1 MKKYE
6 ITLIFSFLLLLFI
19 QSVSQVNSNSVKLK
33 VNKLG
38 SIQLLNNTNVPNPDE
53 IRIRNEIKAEYANT
67 ITIDNIEDEIE
78 LVWLNKTTDCNSMF
92 RGMRDII
99 EIDFSQF
106 DCSEVTDMQYM
117 FTNCIS
123 LQYINLNNLNTDNVE
138 DMGYMFYN
146 CRSLTSLNVSNF
158 DTSKVTAMAGMFAY
172 CTSLESLDLSKFNT
186 QSTITFLLMFRNC
199 MNLKYLNLSGMKTN
213 TVVNF
218 AYMFYNCSSLK
229 SLEISHFESR
239 IYFILRFEYM
249 FYNCSSLT
257 SLYIPNLLKTDN
269 SALLFYMQSMFEGC
283 KNLKYLNFKGSSQSE
298 YDNIFN
304 NTPDNMVACF
314 PDDSE
319 NRDLRT
325 LFSQKTCE
333 VIDCSDDW
341 ETKQKKING
350 ETGDC
355 MDSCSGD
362 FLYEYN
368 TICYRKCP
376 KGTKAIENQ
385 YLCEE
390 TTIEEE
396 IIYTTNEVLETI
408 ELTYENEEEEENNN
422 EMKIIEE
429 EEEEEINQ
437 SENNNQ
443 EINEKERI
451 KTSDIV
457 TDINTYGNENITNTV
472 ENNEE
477 KINKES
483 NNNKENGNYKDIKVA
498 VIAFGVSIC
507 VLTIV
512 STIVIIYFI
521 RKYSK
526 RNNIA
531 PVAPTVFPSISSN
544 IDIKK
549 DIIEEPKENK
559 LKENPVNIYNV
570 HFHPASPEEENSK
583 NPIKLN
589 PIKNKRS
596 LKN

>member
-1 MKKYE
+1 M
-6 ITLIFSFLLLLFI
+6 
-19 QSVSQVNSNSVKLK
+19 VSQVNSNSVKLK
-33 VNKLG
+33 INKVG
-38 SIQLLNNTNVPNPDE
+38 SIRLLNSTFVQNPDE
-53 IRIRNEIKAEYANT
+53 IRIGNEIKAENTNT

-78 LVWLNKTTDCNSMF
+78 LVWTNKSTYCNSMF

-106 DCSEVTDMQYM
+106 DSSDVTDMQYM

-123 LQYINLNNLNTDNVE
+123 LQNINLNNLNTDNVE
-138 DMGYMFYN
+138 NMGYMFYN

-158 DTSKVTAMAGMFAY
+158 DTSKVTTMEVMFAY
-172 CTSLESLDLSKFNT
+172 CISLESLDLSKFNT
-186 QSTITFLLMFRNC
+186 QSSISFLSMFNNC
-199 MNLKYLNLSGMKTN
+199 MNMKYLNLSGMKKN
-213 TVVNF
+213 SAANF
-218 AYMFYNCSSLK
+218 AYMFYNCASLK

-239 IYFILRFEYM
+239 IFMFLRFEYM

-257 SLYIPNLLKTDN
+257 SLYIPNLLKTGNNAYQFFMD
-269 SALLFYMQSMFEGC
+269 SMFEGC
-283 KNLKYLNFKGSSQSE
+283 KNLKYLNFKGSSKSS
-298 YDNIFN
+298 YDNMFV
-304 NTPDNMVACF
+304 NTPDNIVACF

-319 NRDLRT
+319 NRDLKT
-325 LFSQKTCE
+325 LFSEKTCE

-376 KGTKAIENQ
+376 KGTKVIENQ
-385 YLCEE
+385 YLCKE

-396 IIYTTNEVLETI
+396 IIYTTNEVLKTI

-422 EMKIIEE
+422 EIEINEE

-443 EINEKERI
+443 EINEKEKI

-483 NNNKENGNYKDIKVA
+483 NNN
-498 VIAFGVSIC
+498 
-507 VLTIV
+507 
-512 STIVIIYFI
+512 
-521 RKYSK
+521 
-526 RNNIA
+526 
-531 PVAPTVFPSISSN
+531 
-544 IDIKK
+544 
-549 DIIEEPKENK
+549 
-559 LKENPVNIYNV
+559 
-570 HFHPASPEEENSK
+570 
-583 NPIKLN
+583 
-589 PIKNKRS
+589 
-596 LKN
+596 